1 MENALAQLSINEEE
15 HEIIQ
20 IQPDLSRE
28 EEGESFLLVGCFL
41 TANIIHFPAMK
52 SAWLTY
58 GLTGFEIW
66 GKKIHDVPVS
76 LYSENLAIQ
85 IRNFIGVFLEYD
97 GSNLGKENRTF
108 MRIRVQI
115 DVRRPLKREKT
126 DSIIWE
132 MFIFQF

>member
-52 SAWLTY
+52 STLANLWPNR
-58 GLTGFEIW
+58 
-66 GKKIHDVPVS
+66 IHDVPVS

-85 IRNFIGVFLEYD
+85 IRIFIGVFLEYD